1 MGECIFY
8 DRRYGRDKVNNASFP
23 LNIVTPAK
31 IVKKDITYIRLKDET
46 GFFGILKGHA
56 NFLTVLAPSLVY
68 YTDSNGKEI
77 FLAIDEGLLS
87 VREGTVTI
95 TSKEV
100 FESDDAEK
108 LAEIIDNTLA
118 KRDKSEMAFREMF
131 EGIERSF
138 MEKTIK
144 LVKGRT

>member
-1 MGECIFY
+1 MS
-8 DRRYGRDKVNNASFP
+8 NSSFK
-23 LNIVTPAK
+23 LNIVTPTK
-31 IVKKDITYIRLKDET
+31 IMEKNITYIRLKDET

-56 NFLTVLAPSLVY
+56 NFLTVMAPSLCY
-68 YTDSNGKEI
+68 YTDVNGKEV
-77 FLAIDEGLLS
+77 FLAVDEGIVS
-87 VREGTVTI
+87 VREGIVTI

-100 FESDDAEK
+100 FENDNAEE
-108 LAEIIDNTLA
+108 LAEIIETNLA

-144 LVKGRT
+144 LAKGSL